1 MQDTIITFH
10 GGHMDIR
17 GFTFKLA
24 VLTLAGSFGVSGLA
38 GCSHIKQTQFETI
51 GVGGPV
57 WVKRTVRTD
66 EKTLFG
72 SRMVDY
78 EVGFLYCQV
87 AESRGPVCVPVEVSD
102 IPRGLTHQG
111 IEFLNGPAQVS
122 IHRRVITYQS
132 LQADE
137 KQEPTPPERNFVE
150 DERQLRANA
159 PEPRA
164 MEASSTPQQF
174 EVIYNVEGGWSD
186 NELKLRL
193 SAYTGKPI
201 VLVSRTGKVFRG
213 TLIEAKL
220 GQEGPGPR
228 IVISTNG
235 TQSFLPLKAIKFI
248 GK

>member
-1 MQDTIITFH
+1 MNLS
-10 GGHMDIR
+10 
-17 GFTFKLA
+17 GFAFKLGI
-24 VLTLAGSFGVSGLA
+24 LSLAGSFALSGLA

-87 AESRGPVCVPVEVSD
+87 AENRGPVCVPVEVSD

-111 IEFLNGPAQVS
+111 IEFLNGPAQIS
-122 IHRRVITYQS
+122 IHRKVITYQS
-132 LQADE
+132 LQADDD
-137 KQEPTPPERNFVE
+137 QEPTPPETNSVA
-150 DERQLRANA
+150 DERQIRSNA
-159 PEPRA
+159 PEQRD

-174 EVIYNVEGGWSD
+174 EVIYNVEGGWGD
-186 NELKLRL
+186 KELKLRL
-193 SAYTGKPI
+193 SSYIGKPI

-213 TLIEAKL
+213 TLIEARL